1 MADFTV
7 LGLCGSLRRAS
18 YNMAALRAAQEL
30 APEGM
35 AIEIADLSGF
45 PLFSDDLRL
54 AGYPPPVA
62 AVREAVRRADALL
75 FACPEYNYSFSG
87 VLKNAIDW
95 ISRPPDQPFAGKAA
109 ALFGASIGVNGTSR
123 AQYHLRQVGVGVD
136 LRFVNRPEV
145 LIASA
150 AERFDGEGRLTHEK
164 TRELIRLQL
173 GNLRD
178 WARQLRK

>member
-18 YNMAALRAAQEL
+18 YNMAALRAAREL

-35 AIEIADLSGF
+35 EIELADLSEFPLYDDDVRQAGF
-45 PLFSDDLRL
+45 PP
-54 AGYPPPVA
+54 AVT

-75 FACPEYNYSFSG
+75 FACPEYNYSISG
-87 VLKNAIDW
+87 VLKNAVDW

-109 ALFGASIGVNGTSR
+109 AVFGASSGVNGTTR

-136 LRFVNRPEV
+136 LKFLNRPEV
-145 LIASA
+145 FIASA
-150 AERFDGEGRLTHEK
+150 AERFDSEGRLTHEK